1 MTVIDLDW
9 MKDYVEADPSASPQS
24 IASAFT
30 RMGFEEEKLSPAISG
45 PLVVGHVL
53 QCEPEDH
60 KGHTI
65 HFCKIDIGEKVEEI
79 VCGAPNI
86 AEGSWVVAALPGAVL
101 AAGFAILPQPKY
113 GHTSNGMCCSFR
125 ELGLKGSRQDGI
137 ILLDDLGEAGKIRPG
152 QDAIPLLG
160 IEGWKLEVEITP
172 NRGYALCYRGM
183 AREYSC
189 AGGGAFRDP
198 AASPSLPPL
207 PEMGEKEIEVAP
219 GLSELYNF
227 FAARAFGDELSK
239 DPEDGV
245 FHRLAMSDV
254 MAKTAAG
261 AAASFAT
268 LEIGCPVE
276 ALDASKISFPLE
288 VRRASSGEKIKISG
302 RDLECGGQIVL
313 SQKED
318 RKIVSLLGLGSASGL
333 EAGDGCQSA
342 LFFSY
347 ALQPSYASRL
357 SQGLKVSTDLSYRF
371 ERGVDSL
378 AASPALRRALSLL
391 PSCSAQGAAAFARE
405 WEERVVEVD
414 PCRVERLLGEK
425 ISASSMKEKLEG
437 AGCEVEEKGPLFSVR
452 VPSWRYDLR
461 LPVDLASEAGRL
473 EGYGSIPAA
482 APRNR
487 AMASSS
493 PLRRAERKV
502 QDALAYFGADEVM
515 SYPFVGEKDF
525 SLLSESP
532 SDLKLMKI
540 ANPLYDSR
548 PYLRTD
554 LLSTL
559 LFTAASN
566 ARRGIEGVKV
576 FETGRVFIS
585 KGGAWFSEAVPRG
598 ERLSDEKLAAIELSL
613 PDQPCHAAAVFSG
626 KGFENNWQKERDA
639 LDYRDALE
647 ALNRIQ
653 ERLGVKF
660 EIRQGRPDSVPGFNP
675 QVFHP
680 GRSCGVYLA
689 GDLCGIAGE
698 VSPKAVKDLG
708 LFDHTAAIELDLDKI
723 SSASLPPFRASSP
736 SPFPSVKQ
744 DFSFEPAAGMSCA
757 DLEGFI
763 RAGAGELLE
772 DLELFD
778 VYRAEGE
785 APSLTF
791 SVSFRSKE
799 KTLDP
804 QEITKIRDS
813 IISIAQAAGAR
824 LKGNC

>member
-1 MTVIDLDW
+1 MSVIDLDW
-9 MKDYVEADPSASPQS
+9 MKDYVEVSPSASAQD
-24 IASAFT
+24 IASTFT
-30 RMGFEEEKLSPAISG
+30 AMGFEEEKLSPAISG

-53 QCEPEDH
+53 ECEIEEH

-86 AEGSWVVAALPGAVL
+86 AKGSWVVAALPGAVL

-125 ELGLKGSRQDGI
+125 ELGLKGSSQDGI
-137 ILLDDLGEAGKIRPG
+137 ILLDDLGQEGKIRPG

-160 IEGWKLEVEITP
+160 IKGWKLEVEITP

-189 AGGGAFRDP
+189 ATGGAFKDP
-198 AASPSLPPL
+198 ALDPGLPSLPAAGA
-207 PEMGEKEIEVAP
+207 EEIEVAP
-219 GLSELYNF
+219 GLEELYNF
-227 FAARAFGDELSK
+227 FAVRALGGGLSK
-239 DPEDGV
+239 DPKDAV
-245 FHRLAMSDV
+245 FCRLAMSDV
-254 MAKTAAG
+254 MAKTAVR

-288 VRRASSGEKIKISG
+288 VRRGEAGEKIRISG
-302 RDLECGGQIVL
+302 RDLECAGKIVL
-313 SQKED
+313 SQKKD
-318 RKIVSLLGLGSASGL
+318 GKILSLLGLGSSSDL
-333 EAGDGCQSA
+333 EAGEGCESA
-342 LFFSY
+342 LLFSY
-347 ALQPSYASRL
+347 TLLPSYASRL
-357 SQGLKVSTDLSYRF
+357 SQGLKVSSDISYRF
-371 ERGVDSL
+371 ERGVDSR
-378 AASPALRRALSLL
+378 AAAPALRRALSLL
-391 PSCSAQGAAAFARE
+391 PSCSFEGDARYERE
-405 WEERVVEVD
+405 WEEKVVALD
-414 PCRVERLLGEK
+414 PRRAEKLLGEK
-425 ISASSMKEKLEG
+425 FPASDMKEKLEW
-437 AGCEVEEKGPLFSVR
+437 AGCRVEEAGSLLSVK
-452 VPSWRYDLR
+452 VPSWRYDLS
-461 LPVDLASEAGRL
+461 LPVDLAAEAGRL
-473 EGYGSIPAA
+473 KGYGSILAK
-482 APRNR
+482 APQNP

-493 PLRRAERKV
+493 PLKRAEDKV

-525 SLLSESP
+525 ALLSESA

-540 ANPLYDSR
+540 ANPPYDSR

-566 ARRGIEGVKV
+566 VRRGLEGVKV
-576 FETGRVFIS
+576 FETGRVFLS
-585 KGGAWFSEAVPRG
+585 KGEAWFSQPSPLG

-626 KGFENNWQKERDA
+626 KGFENNWQKERDL

-660 EIRQGRPDSVPGFNP
+660 EIRQGRPDPAPGFNP
-675 QVFHP
+675 QIFHP
-680 GRSCGVYLA
+680 GRSCALLLA
-689 GDLCGIAGE
+689 GSLCGVAGE
-698 VSPKAVKDLG
+698 ISPKAAGDLG
-708 LFDHTAAIELDLDKI
+708 LFEHTSALELDLDKI
-723 SSASLPPFRASSP
+723 SSLPVAPFRASSP

-744 DFSFEPAAGMSCA
+744 DFSFEPAPGMSCG
-757 DLEGFI
+757 DLEGLI
-763 RAGAGELLE
+763 RAGAGDLLE

-778 VYRAEGE
+778 VYSEEGE

-799 KTLDP
+799 KTLDS